1 MKICTSFRLRILL
14 MTALPLSY
22 YPITAIRRLALVFFR
37 AMHDTIRFVLPL
49 LLSGSGGFFAFFST
63 GQNLFRTTLDFKSKS
78 RVHLLAQTLLNKP
91 PECTRRKLHPLFNL
105 RPEPFLLRTCAKKGG
120 VKYKKK
126 PVSLS
131 EFPISSLALCL
142 ATGSKLFCC
151 YFKMFF
157 HI

>member
-63 GQNLFRTTLDFKSKS
+63 GQNPFRTTMDFKSTS
-78 RVHLLAQTLLNKP
+78 HVHLLAQTLLDKP

-105 RPEPFLLRTCAKKGG
+105 KNCNLLQLVAILFLLRACAERKEEMKQ
-120 VKYKKK
+120 
-126 PVSLS
+126 
-131 EFPISSLALCL
+131 I
-142 ATGSKLFCC
+142 
-151 YFKMFF
+151 
-157 HI
+157 